1 MSAGQVVFVDDEAEI
16 RHANVQSLELA
27 GFEVTALDSARA
39 ALDAVDRDFPGTVVT
54 DIRMPETDGL
64 ALFARLRER
73 DPDLPVILI
82 TGHGDIAMAVG
93 AMRDGAYDFLAKPYP
108 AERLVDSVR
117 RAVEKRRLVIEN
129 RRLKAQLEASDDL
142 TFLGDTPEMERLRD
156 TVRDVADADVDV
168 LVLGETG
175 SGKEVVAE
183 ALHRWSR
190 RRSKALV
197 ALNCGALPES
207 VIESE
212 LFGHEAGAFTGAQKR
227 RIGRI
232 EHADG
237 GTLFLDEVES
247 MPTALQVKLLR
258 VLEERA
264 VEPLGTNERR
274 PLDLRVVAATK
285 TDLAAA
291 SQEGRFRADLYYRLN
306 VVTLRIP
313 PLRERRADIPLL
325 FAHFLARAAARFRR
339 DPPPLSDVVRRHL
352 LDHDWPGNVRELA
365 HFADRAALG
374 LAGMDAPAPTPAAAA
389 SLPERVERYEASL
402 LREALAAHKGDV
414 RAVIEALGLPRK
426 TFYDKLTRHGIDP
439 NEYRAEPIGKKAG

>member
-39 ALDAVDRDFPGTVVT
+39 ALAAVDRDFPGAVVT

-64 ALFARLRER
+64 ALFGRLREL

-129 RRLKAQLEASDDL
+129 RRLKAQLEEADDL
-142 TFLGDTPEMERLRD
+142 AFLGDTPEMERLRG

-190 RRSKALV
+190 RRAKPLV

-247 MPTALQVKLLR
+247 MPAALQVKLLR

-274 PLDLRVVAATK
+274 SLDLRVVAATK

-325 FAHFLARAAARFRR
+325 FAHFLARAAERFRR
-339 DPPPLSDVVRRHL
+339 DPPPLSEAVRRHL

-374 LAGMDAPAPTPAAAA
+374 LAGIDAPAPPETPA

-414 RAVIEALGLPRK
+414 RATTEALGLPRK

-439 NEYRAEPIGKKAG
+439 NSYRVEPMGKKAG

>member
-39 ALDAVDRDFPGTVVT
+39 ALAAVDRDFPGAVVT

-64 ALFARLRER
+64 ALFGRLREL

-129 RRLKAQLEASDDL
+129 RRLKAQLEEADDL
-142 TFLGDTPEMERLRD
+142 AFLGDTPEMERLRG

-190 RRSKALV
+190 RRAKPLV

-247 MPTALQVKLLR
+247 MPAALQVKLLR

-274 PLDLRVVAATK
+274 SLDLRVIAATK

-325 FAHFLARAAARFRR
+325 FAHFLARAAERFRR
-339 DPPPLSDVVRRHL
+339 DPPPLSEAVRRHL

-374 LAGMDAPAPTPAAAA
+374 LAGIDAPAPPETPA

-414 RAVIEALGLPRK
+414 RATTEALGLPRK

-439 NEYRAEPIGKKAG
+439 NSYRVEPMGKKAG

>member
-1 MSAGQVVFVDDEAEI
+1 VSKSGQVVFVDDEAEI

-27 GFEVTALDSARA
+27 GFEVTALDSARQALA
-39 ALDAVDRDFPGTVVT
+39 AIDRDFPGVVVT

-64 ALFARLRER
+64 ALFRQLRAL

-82 TGHGDIAMAVG
+82 TGHGDIAMAVA
-93 AMRDGAYDFLAKPYP
+93 AMQEGAYDFLAKPYP
-108 AERLVDSVR
+108 ADRLVDSVR
-117 RAVEKRRLVIEN
+117 RAAEKRRLVIEN
-129 RRLKAQLEASDDL
+129 RRLRAALEHADDAA
-142 TFLGDTPEMERLRD
+142 FLGDTPEMERLRR

-190 RRSKALV
+190 RRAKPLV

-237 GTLFLDEVES
+237 GTLFLDELES
-247 MPTALQVKLLR
+247 MPPGLQVKLLR
-258 VLEERA
+258 VLEDRA

-285 TDLAAA
+285 TDLNRA
-291 SQEGRFRADLYYRLN
+291 SQDGRFRADLYYRLA

-313 PLRERRADIPLL
+313 PLRERRADVPLL
-325 FAHFLARAAARFRR
+325 FAHFLDLAAERFRR
-339 DPPPLSDVVRRHL
+339 DPPPLSDAVRHHL

-365 HFADRAALG
+365 HFADRVALG
-374 LAGMDAPAPTPAAAA
+374 LGEVDVPAAEVST
-389 SLPERVERYEASL
+389 SLPERVEQYEATL
-402 LREALAAHKGDV
+402 IREALTTQGGDV
-414 RAVIEALGLPRK
+414 RATVEALGLPRK
-426 TFYDKLTRHGIDP
+426 TFYDKLARHGIDP
-439 NEYRAEPIGKKAG
+439 NDYRAEPIGRRGA